1 VDELSKTFMVV
12 YRVLSIVLV
21 LYTQY
26 SRFRVFE
33 SVVTVMNQS
42 AFQSK
47 YIKVMFFL
55 FCPLYLYCTHS
66 RIDSEVFENV
76 VAIAN

>member
-1 VDELSKTFMVV
+1 MFCPLYLYCTHSRVDSGYL
-12 YRVLSIVLV
+12 
-21 LYTQY
+21 
-26 SRFRVFE
+26 RVFE
-33 SVVTVMNQS
+33 SVVTVMDES

-47 YIKVMFFL
+47 IHQSNVFL
-55 FCPLYLYCTHS
+55 FCLLYLYCTHS